1 MRNRGNEKTEEK
13 RNPRTGNEKERK
25 REGFKFSQIQYLT
38 HVSAISRLSSPD
50 ILERDM
56 KNTRKRE
63 GRKCGGNGRPKRFW
77 LMYVQ

>member
-1 MRNRGNEKTEEK
+1 MRNRGNEKPK
-13 RNPRTGNEKERK
+13 KNETREPGTRRSENERVSNSPK
-25 REGFKFSQIQYLT
+25 YST
-38 HVSAISRLSSPD
+38 HVSAISRFSSPD

-63 GRKCGGNGRPKRFW
+63 GRKGGENGRPKRFW